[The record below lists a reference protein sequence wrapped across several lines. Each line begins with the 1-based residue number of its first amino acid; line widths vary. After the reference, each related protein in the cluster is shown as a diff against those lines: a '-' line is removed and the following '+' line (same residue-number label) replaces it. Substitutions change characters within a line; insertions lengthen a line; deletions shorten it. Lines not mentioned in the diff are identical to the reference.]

1 MELIEWPD
9 VELFAVDYLTEVLDG
24 VWTSNRLPPAEE
36 FEPRLP
42 IIDVTR
48 GPGTRTGWTW
58 SHGYLVDEPSLDFDV
73 WAAAREQGA
82 RTASRLIAALT
93 VIEGYRAHGAVAGRV
108 KNLSGPSERPDVSQN
123 ITRLGVTATVPLR
136 LT

>member
-1 MELIEWPD
+1 MELVEWPD
-9 VELFAVDYLTEVLDG
+9 AELFAVDYLTEVLEG
-24 VWTSNRLPPAEE
+24 VWSCNRLPPAEE
-36 FEPRLP
+36 FDVRLP
-42 IIDVTR
+42 IVDVTR

-58 SHGYLVDEPSLDFDV
+58 SDGYLRDEPSLDLDV
-73 WAAAREQGA
+73 WAADPEQGA

-93 VIEGYRAHGAVAGRV
+93 AIEGYRAHGAVAGRV
-108 KNLSGPSERPDVSQN
+108 KNLAGPSPRPDVSQN